1 MGTYT
6 HTLKKKKNK
15 AKKTNKP
22 VFNIMTPHDIFTLQ
36 LIMIQTKHQHVF
48 TLNVQIGFQK
58 MCTLCY
64 TAVDK

>member
-1 MGTYT
+1 
-6 HTLKKKKNK
+6 
-15 AKKTNKP
+15 
-22 VFNIMTPHDIFTLQ
+22 MTPHDIFTLQ

-48 TLNVQIGFQK
+48 TLNVQIDFQK